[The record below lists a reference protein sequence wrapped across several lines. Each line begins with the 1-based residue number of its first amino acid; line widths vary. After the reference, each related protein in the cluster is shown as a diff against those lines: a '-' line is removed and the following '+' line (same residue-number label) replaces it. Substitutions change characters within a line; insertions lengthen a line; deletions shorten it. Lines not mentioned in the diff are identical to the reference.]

1 MFKYAVRCKRI
12 STYKTFLQCLIM
24 LDVFISE
31 RLIGDAFKRPND
43 QECALRMAWNCIF
56 KVFQAEKLEPEGT
69 KPH

>member
-1 MFKYAVRCKRI
+1 M
-12 STYKTFLQCLIM
+12 SNM